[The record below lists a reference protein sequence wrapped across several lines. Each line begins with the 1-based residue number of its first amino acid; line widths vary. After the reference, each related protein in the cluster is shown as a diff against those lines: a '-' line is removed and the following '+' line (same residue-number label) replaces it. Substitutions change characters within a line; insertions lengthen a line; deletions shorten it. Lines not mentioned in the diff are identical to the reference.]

1 MSYSTDFDEIRPFE
15 GDEIPIAVERLLK
28 EERFRNAVKFS
39 IPDVNYDEFCTL
51 MRSFKSTYDFQYN
64 LIRPFLFGIANRSTS
79 GLTITGLEH
88 VSKEKSAS
96 YISNHRDI
104 VLDAAFFNILLLH
117 KGFDTTEVAIGD
129 NLLIYPW
136 INDLVRINKSFIVQR
151 GVLKRQILEVS
162 KRLSSYIHY
171 VINEKKGSIWIAQ
184 REGRAKDSNDRTQ
197 ESLLKML
204 SLGGSSNF
212 LGNIKGLNI
221 TPLSISY
228 EYDPCDY
235 LKAAEF
241 QLKRDDPEYK
251 KQDIDDL
258 RNMETGLFGFKG
270 KVNFHIG
277 NPINPNIDTI
287 SPDLDRNSQIV
298 AVGKLID
305 HEIHKNYLIYPVNY
319 IAYDLLQKT
328 SRFSEQY
335 TQKEKSAFK
344 DYLNKCIDKI
354 EISNKDVEFLTIK
367 LLEMYANPLKNKL
380 ITQEGK

>member
-1 MSYSTDFDEIRPFE
+1 MYGT
-15 GDEIPIAVERLLK
+15 
-28 EERFRNAVKFS
+28 
-39 IPDVNYDEFCTL
+39 
-51 MRSFKSTYDFQYN
+51 
-64 LIRPFLFGIANRSTS
+64 
-79 GLTITGLEH
+79 
-88 VSKEKSAS
+88 
-96 YISNHRDI
+96 
-104 VLDAAFFNILLLH
+104 
-117 KGFDTTEVAIGD
+117 
-129 NLLIYPW
+129 
-136 INDLVRINKSFIVQR
+136 
-151 GVLKRQILEVS
+151 
-162 KRLSSYIHY
+162 
-171 VINEKKGSIWIAQ
+171 
-184 REGRAKDSNDRTQ
+184 
-197 ESLLKML
+197 
-204 SLGGSSNF
+204 SSNF

-241 QLKRDDPEYK
+241 QLKRDDLEYK